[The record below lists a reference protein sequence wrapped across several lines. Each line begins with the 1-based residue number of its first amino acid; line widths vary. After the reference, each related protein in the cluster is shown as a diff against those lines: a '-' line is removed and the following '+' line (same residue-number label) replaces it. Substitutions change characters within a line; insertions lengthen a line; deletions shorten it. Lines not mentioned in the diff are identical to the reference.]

1 VVMFQAVNLLSGD
14 GGGLGGRC
22 GPQVQEC
29 WEFEHPRK
37 DAILNAQ
44 GLPMTNS
51 HNARS
56 AKLTFHIPHAG
67 VLHGL
72 AGYFEAVLYGNIGLS
87 IHPHRKDQISKD
99 MLSWFPLF
107 FPFKA
112 PLYLPNNS
120 ELQVYIW
127 RLTNQRQVWYEW
139 YAESF
144 MPVFNTPSSSASS
157 DDVESTTS
165 AHGSFFASPSTPM
178 ATPSPLIDAIDAQAE
193 FEKGSSS
200 WEPGEFSK
208 ADIGVVKIGQTSL
221 HNPGG
226 KSSWIGL

>member
-1 VVMFQAVNLLSGD
+1 MFQAINLLSGN

-22 GPQVQEC
+22 GPQIQEC

-44 GLPMTNS
+44 GALFSLHLCDIYLPPCVGLPPTNS

-72 AGYFEAVLYGNIGLS
+72 AGYFEAVLYGNVGLS

-107 FPFKA
+107 FPFKVFQSHY
-112 PLYLPNNS
+112 PHIYR
-120 ELQVYIW
+120 
-127 RLTNQRQVWYEW
+127 RLSYT
-139 YAESF
+139 
-144 MPVFNTPSSSASS
+144 
-157 DDVESTTS
+157 
-165 AHGSFFASPSTPM
+165 
-178 ATPSPLIDAIDAQAE
+178 
-193 FEKGSSS
+193 
-200 WEPGEFSK
+200 
-208 ADIGVVKIGQTSL
+208 IGTVI
-221 HNPGG
+221 PA
-226 KSSWIGL
+226 